1 MQEKVLH
8 KEKDGYEASEDGTT
22 ATDDDSECDTLTDE
36 SSVNLDWDY
45 YDTNNNNASLD
56 LNADGSWTNKFDAD
70 IYERVSDY
78 EDEEFKGYEGSYEDG
93 HENVAKT
100 DVSVEGFEPI

>member
-1 MQEKVLH
+1 MILTTIILVLILLFIVL
-8 KEKDGYEASEDGTT
+8 GPT
-22 ATDDDSECDTLTDE
+22 
-36 SSVNLDWDY
+36 
-45 YDTNNNNASLD
+45 
-56 LNADGSWTNKFDAD
+56 KFVAD

-78 EDEEFKGYEGSYEDG
+78 EDEELKGYEGSYEDG